1 MMIISPLWG
10 IWDMQKQQF
19 AQRFLF
25 CYLFIMGIQNVFIL
39 IIYNNYNT
47 YLLYYLVVG
56 FGSWAFHMTLL
67 YEMQLFDELP
77 MVWGTCYCIY
87 CL

>member
-1 MMIISPLWG
+1 M
-10 IWDMQKQQF
+10 K
-19 AQRFLF
+19 
-25 CYLFIMGIQNVFIL
+25 IL
-39 IIYNNYNT
+39 HDTI
-47 YLLYYLVVG
+47 LLCVVVG